1 MINGKTERGAA
12 TERWVLPQV
21 TSVWW
26 SRSAVLCTMA
36 LGVLIVAL
44 QSRQAE
50 RAKEAFA
57 STREM
62 REARLDLS
70 KGFLHLTQAGAANA
84 PYAREQGLAL
94 IAQATKRLEQ
104 KSRAMDGGA
113 AADEF
118 AGRVRVFR
126 EHLETWT
133 DDTTGDAGAA
143 ADMRAAFYRLE
154 RDADAL
160 GWRWQGRLENVEKA
174 NRREFLWVAG
184 VAAGLLA
191 FFCAAMIR
199 VQAVRM
205 RIERELRERES
216 RFRRVTESLPQ
227 LVWTW
232 KPDGRCDY
240 LSQRWLD
247 YTGGDEA
254 AQLGQGWAEQIH
266 PEDRD
271 VFLGVAREAM
281 ANGIEFHAQVR
292 LRRYDGAH
300 RWFDTRVVPLHG
312 EDGRIVQWLGSNTD
326 IQADRE
332 LREAV
337 ENERNFS
344 DAMIDSLP
352 GVFYLYDENGKF
364 LRWNRNFERAT
375 GYAPTEIAA
384 MSPLDFFEGE
394 DRARVEARIGDVFR
408 TGQSEVEAEFRAKDG
423 RAMPYFFTGMT
434 MVLAEGPAWWAWAS
448 TSRNASRR
456 RTKCVRSTRPWSNA
470 WRNARRSCRRRTA
483 SWRPSRI
490 QFPMT

>member
-1 MINGKTERGAA
+1 MRVADYKGAVR
-12 TERWVLPQV
+12 TDIICPILYCPII
-21 TSVWW
+21 SNCI
-26 SRSAVLCTMA
+26 LY
-36 LGVLIVAL
+36 
-44 QSRQAE
+44 
-50 RAKEAFA
+50 
-57 STREM
+57 
-62 REARLDLS
+62 
-70 KGFLHLTQAGAANA
+70 AGA
-84 PYAREQGLAL
+84 GTL
-94 IAQATKRLEQ
+94 TKFSDWEEV
-104 KSRAMDGGA
+104 GGA

-394 DRARVEARIGDVFR
+394 ERARVEARIGDVFR

-470 WRNARRSCRRRTA
+470 WRNARRNCWRRATLPRRQA
-483 SWRPSRI
+483 VKRKRP
-490 QFPMT
+490 TK